1 MHNCVA
7 DVLTLGSPAFRHAS
21 LNDSIEVPIA
31 MKIKWDSFA
40 EVPLSRILQMQ
51 MHMRPATV
59 AGVADTAESLAN
71 RHVVSDRHLYRTG
84 L

>member
-7 DVLTLGSPAFRHAS
+7 DVSTLGSPTFRHAS
-21 LNDSIEVPIA
+21 LNDSIEVPIT

-40 EVPLSRILQMQ
+40 EVALSRILEMQ
-51 MHMRPATV
+51 MHMRSTAV
-59 AGVADTAESLAN
+59 AGVADTAEFLAN
-71 RHVVSDRHLYRTG
+71 RHAISDRHPYRAW